1 MPGIKPMFKQ
11 GALGGE
17 CSNHSLPTI
26 FFNDF
31 AQSEKVGLFHAKKYP
46 NIYPPRKR
54 KFNRLFAVLV
64 TIHFAGSWYRLSFA
78 EPTKDPLAAASSG
91 QFGISCNV
99 LAGAKSAANSQL
111 VNVVNLDCLM

>member
-46 NIYPPRKR
+46 NIYPHE
-54 KFNRLFAVLV
+54 N
-64 TIHFAGSWYRLSFA
+64 
-78 EPTKDPLAAASSG
+78 
-91 QFGISCNV
+91 
-99 LAGAKSAANSQL
+99 ANSTDFL
-111 VNVVNLDCLM
+111 RFW